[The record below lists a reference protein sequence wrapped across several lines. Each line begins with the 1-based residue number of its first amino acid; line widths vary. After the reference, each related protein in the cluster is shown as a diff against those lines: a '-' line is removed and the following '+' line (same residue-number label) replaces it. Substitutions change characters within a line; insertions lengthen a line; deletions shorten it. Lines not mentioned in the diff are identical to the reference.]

1 MLRGLT
7 NYSTLQ
13 RRPITSFGGLQ
24 RGEETEVNE
33 FSDMQGMSGS
43 GRGTLS
49 SCGALKKAAAAVGT
63 GQVLAV
69 ENGSSMDFYS
79 LGEGGFYKNGTLL
92 PLKQFGLGTSIGVPS
107 GRMEEVKARCQEL
120 GLPVE
125 ISVTSYGYLD
135 STWIGDYQK
144 TKLVRYGNF
153 VIAVPQMLITDGIN
167 TYFWKGHFFLMQDY
181 QYYSDLELYYPGLTG
196 IDGLFPDGEAITV
209 RLNGHEFLTGYTKV
223 DPDKTMMRKLVPE
236 GKTGSGGGGKA
247 LAEVLRPGMVN
258 FTDVTHAYNRM
269 FGVSGNRIYAS
280 KQGDIHNFNYYKL
293 TPLDSWWADT
303 ESGEDFTALTSL
315 SGRVVA
321 FKKMS
326 TYEVYG
332 VNAPYTVKDVSR
344 SFGCVNPFTVA
355 EVAGVLV
362 LQTKEGLHAYGG
374 SRFVNIQYP
383 LGDLLPEADAMAC
396 GTGSK
401 YYIVMAGRLYCYD
414 YYRGAW
420 YCVSG
425 ETPAGLCTCAGGVF
439 INLNGTLWQLP
450 ESDSPAPASQE
461 TKEQPWYFETT
472 AINRDFTEGLLSS
485 VELKLAC
492 EDASFTV
499 WVSHDGG
506 AYEKVQDV
514 EWQQGKRFVAVPVRP
529 RMCAEFRVK
538 VAGSGRVTLC
548 GMMLNQY
555 KGGSVSLCSR

>member
-13 RRPITSFGGLQ
+13 RRPITAFGGLQ

-33 FSDMQGMSGS
+33 FSDMQGMCGS

-49 SCGALKKAAAAVGT
+49 SCGPLQKVAAEAGE
-63 GQVLAV
+63 GQMLAV
-69 ENGSSMDFYS
+69 ENGNSMDFYS

-92 PLKQFGLGTSIGVPS
+92 PLQQFGAGSSIGVPS
-107 GRMEEVKARCQEL
+107 SKKETVEARCREL

-125 ISVTSYGYLD
+125 ISVTSSGYLT
-135 STWIGDYQK
+135 SSWTGDYHK
-144 TKLVRYGNF
+144 AKLVRYGNF
-153 VIAVPQMLITDGIN
+153 VIAVPQMLITDGTN

-181 QYYSDLELYYPGLTG
+181 NYYSNLQLYYPGLPG
-196 IDGLFPDGEAITV
+196 LDGLFPDGEAIALLLDG
-209 RLNGHEFLTGYTKV
+209 REFLTGTVASHKNLLLTV
-223 DPDKTMMRKLVPE
+223 EPE
-236 GKTGSGGGGKA
+236 GNTSSGSGKM
-247 LAEVLRPGMVN
+247 LCEVLRPGMVN

-269 FGVSGNRIYAS
+269 FGVRGNRIYAS
-280 KQGDIHNFNYYKL
+280 KQGDIHNFNHYKL

-321 FKKMS
+321 FKKTS

-332 VNAPYTVKDVSR
+332 INAPYTVKDVSR

-362 LQTKEGLHAYGG
+362 LQTEEGLHAYGG

-383 LGDLLPEADAMAC
+383 LGDLLPEDGAMSC

-401 YYIVMAGRLYCYD
+401 YYITLAGRLYCYD

-425 ETPAGLCTCAGGVF
+425 ETATGLCTCAGGVF
-439 INLNGTLWQLP
+439 INLNGLLWQLP
-450 ESDSPAPASQE
+450 EGDSPASLSQE
-461 TKEQPWYFETT
+461 VKVQPWYFETT

-506 AYEKVQDV
+506 IYEKVQDV

-538 VAGSGRVTLC
+538 VEGSGRVTLC

>member
-13 RRPITSFGGLQ
+13 RRPITAFGGLK

-33 FSDMQGMSGS
+33 FSDMQGMYGS

-49 SCGALKKAAAAVGT
+49 SCGPLQQVAASAGA
-63 GQVLAV
+63 GQMLAV
-69 ENGSSMDFYS
+69 ENEDSMDFYS
-79 LGEGGFYKNGTLL
+79 LGAGGFYKNGTLL
-92 PLKQFGLGTSIGVPS
+92 PLKQFARGSITGVPAS
-107 GRMEEVKARCQEL
+107 YKTTVEARCQEL
-120 GLPVE
+120 ELPVE
-125 ISVTSYGYLD
+125 IDVASDGYLC
-135 STWIGDYQK
+135 SNWTGDYSK
-144 TKLVRYGNF
+144 TKLVRCGDF

-167 TYFWKGHFFLMQDY
+167 TYFWKGHFFLMQESNHY
-181 QYYSDLELYYPGLTG
+181 NQLTLYYPGLAELK
-196 IDGLFPDGEAITV
+196 DLFPEGEAIAL
-209 RLNGHEFLTGYTKV
+209 RLGGEDYLTGTVSQIRALTSSMIQEGESVYT
-223 DPDKTMMRKLVPE
+223 
-236 GKTGSGGGGKA
+236 SGTK

-280 KQGDIHNFNYYKL
+280 KQGDMHHFNYHKL

-321 FKKMS
+321 FKKTS
-326 TYEVYG
+326 TYEIYG
-332 VNAPYTVKDVSR
+332 VNAPYTVKDISR
-344 SFGCVNPFTVA
+344 SFGCTNPFTVA
-355 EVAGVLV
+355 EVAGVLI
-362 LQTKEGLHAYGG
+362 LQTEEGLHAYGG
-374 SRFVNIQYP
+374 SRFVSIQYP
-383 LGDLLPEADAMAC
+383 LGDLLPEETSMAC

-401 YYIVMAGRLYCYD
+401 YYIKLAGRLYCYD

-425 ETPAGLCTCAGGVF
+425 KTPTGLCTCAGSVF
-439 INLNGTLWQLP
+439 MNLNGSLWQLP
-450 ESDSPAPASQE
+450 EGDGTAPLTAQ
-461 TKEQPWYFETT
+461 TQEQPWYFETT
-472 AINRDFTEGLLSS
+472 ALNRDFTEGLLSS

-492 EDASFTV
+492 ENASFTV
-499 WVSHDGG
+499 WISHDGG
-506 AYEKVQDV
+506 GYEKVQDV
-514 EWQQGKRFVAVPVRP
+514 EWQAGKRFVAVPVRP

-555 KGGSVSLCSR
+555 KGGSVSLCRR